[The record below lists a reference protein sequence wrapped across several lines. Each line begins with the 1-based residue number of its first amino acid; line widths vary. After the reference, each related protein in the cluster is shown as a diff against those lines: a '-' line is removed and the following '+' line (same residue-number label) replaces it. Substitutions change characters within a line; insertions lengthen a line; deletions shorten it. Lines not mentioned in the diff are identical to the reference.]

1 MQNEV
6 ETPRAKKPR
15 AGNLKKV
22 KPDDSTPE
30 SDLKEVT
37 RHISV
42 ADTAM
47 LWGRAAGRCQFAGC
61 NEDLTRSHVTQE
73 DVNAGQRAHIYSF
86 SKGGPRGHEGV
97 TDEELN
103 SVENLLLV
111 CYTCHRKIDREQD
124 GGRYPAALVKEMK
137 RGHEERIRLVA
148 GIDSDRKS
156 HVLFYGANIGELSSP
171 FDFADAGTA
180 MFRSERYPAEPRA
193 IDLALLGSVSRDD
206 GPEYWP
212 LQANELASKFKR
224 RVKDLVDDRS
234 IEHLSVFALA
244 PQPLLVLLGTL
255 IGDIIPT
262 DVYQRHREPRQ
273 TWVWPSSAAPL
284 ELTVREPDRRDGPPA
299 LLLGLSATVTHDRIE
314 RVLPGACIWEV
325 AVPEPSLH
333 LVKSR
338 VHLAQFRVLVQKL
351 FDRIKAEHGQKT
363 TLHVFPVVS
372 NSLAVE
378 FGRARLSK
386 ADMPWRIYDQVNLR
400 DGFIPGVDIAFGG

>member
-1 MQNEV
+1 
-6 ETPRAKKPR
+6 
-15 AGNLKKV
+15 
-22 KPDDSTPE
+22 
-30 SDLKEVT
+30 
-37 RHISV
+37 
-42 ADTAM
+42 M

-86 SKGGPRGHEGV
+86 SKGGPRGHGGV

-137 RGHEERIRLVA
+137 RGHEARIHLVA

-156 HVLFYGANIGELSSP
+156 HMLFYGANIGELSSP

-212 LQANELASKFKR
+212 LQANELASKFER
-224 RVKDLVDDRS
+224 RVGELVKDRS

-255 IGDIIPT
+255 LGDIIPT

-273 TWVWPSSAAPL
+273 TWIWPSSATPL
-284 ELTVREPDRRDGPPA
+284 ELTVREPARWDGPPA

-325 AVPEPSLH
+325 TVPGPSLH

-338 VHLAQFRVLVQKL
+338 EHLAQFRVLVQKL
-351 FDRIKAEHGQKT
+351 FDRIKAEHGQMT
-363 TLHVFPVVS
+363 MLHVFPVVS

-386 ADMPWRIYDQVNLR
+386 ADMPWRVYDQVNLR
-400 DGFIPGVDIAFGG
+400 DGFIPGVDIPFGG